1 MRRLYDRLPD
11 RVTVG
16 ERTYKLD
23 LDFRNVMRMM
33 DILARDDILPGPKE
47 YLALRCVMKRRP
59 PKDCRAV
66 LSAVSAMLFGTDIT
80 DTGGE
85 RVTSFEQDADM
96 IRAAF
101 LQCFGIN
108 LYRDKLHWFE
118 FQALVQNIP
127 GGCKYMDV
135 LNVRTQE
142 IPAANKYNAKERE
155 AIMKAKARYALK
167 ISPEERKRNYE
178 NAVHSVFRSMEG
190 LAKSKG

>member
-1 MRRLYDRLPD
+1 MGK
-11 RVTVG
+11 RV
-16 ERTYKLD
+16 YKLD

-33 DILARDDILPGPKE
+33 DILARDDLMPGPKE
-47 YLALRCVMKRRP
+47 YLALKCVMRRRP
-59 PKDCRAV
+59 PKDCRAA
-66 LSAVSAMLFGTDIT
+66 LAVISAMLFGTDVPS
-80 DTGGE
+80 GGE

-101 LQCFGIN
+101 WQCFGIN
-108 LYRDKLHWFE
+108 LYRDRLHWFE
-118 FQALVQNIP
+118 FQALLQNIP

-135 LNVRTQE
+135 LNVRTQD

-167 ISPEERKRNYE
+167 LSPEEQKRNYE
-178 NAVHSVFRSMEG
+178 NAVRNVFRSMEG